1 MVFFFFFR
9 YFDRDI
15 ECIFKFFRKRLVVN
29 RVFICLHII
38 YSHYLVA
45 YDLHMISIFLS
56 SRFNISFQEDRD
68 DETEVEVDENSRPSF
83 YDITKDANAL
93 DRELEASG
101 FTKKEQNDLDKVCEP
116 ITSVMTLVISLG
128 LYILKNHIYNRL
140 LLGIA

>member
-1 MVFFFFFR
+1 MT
-9 YFDRDI
+9 
-15 ECIFKFFRKRLVVN
+15 
-29 RVFICLHII
+29 
-38 YSHYLVA
+38 
-45 YDLHMISIFLS
+45 
-56 SRFNISFQEDRD
+56 FQEDRD
-68 DETEVEVDENSRPSF
+68 EADETEVEVDENSRPSF